1 MDFLA
6 IQKCIKNVNYMK
18 VVYASVAILQT
29 EFKSDNCNMNSPRSM
44 VSYNEE
50 HLNDNLKK
58 HLSERVNIYTM

>member
-1 MDFLA
+1 
-6 IQKCIKNVNYMK
+6 MK